1 MTGGGLVRIALAIA
15 LIAIASAPLAAQTQ
29 ASRAGVGIDALN
41 ARLSEAYRRRDPQAY
56 AALFT
61 DSAVFEWPAVDVV
74 RGRAALAA
82 MGRAIWAA
90 QRDVELRVRPGA
102 RRLSASHAT
111 EFGAFAQAWTDT
123 AGVRRT
129 EYGRYAAYLVQQPDG
144 RWLFDRWLGF
154 EDSTRATPLRR

>member
-1 MTGGGLVRIALAIA
+1 MRVTLA
-15 LIAIASAPLAAQTQ
+15 LILAVAVGAPAEAQMQ
-29 ASRAGVGIDALN
+29 SSRGVAPNAGIDALN
-41 ARLSEAYRRRDPQAY
+41 ARLSDAYRWRDPQAY

-61 DSAVFEWPAVDVV
+61 DTAVFEWPAVDVV

-90 QRDVELRVRPGA
+90 QRDVQLVVQPSA
-102 RRLSASHAT
+102 RRVAAAQAT
-111 EFGAFAQAWTDT
+111 EFGAFAQTWTDT

-129 EYGRYAAYLVQQPDG
+129 EYGRYAAYLVKQRDG

-154 EDSTRATPLRR
+154 EDSLRVTPRRP

>member
-1 MTGGGLVRIALAIA
+1 MRTSYTALLVAAFAI
-15 LIAIASAPLAAQTQ
+15 SPLGAQTQ
-29 ASRAGVGIDALN
+29 ASRDVAPSAGIDALN

-61 DSAVFEWPAVDVV
+61 DTAAFEWPAIDAV
-74 RGRAALAA
+74 RGRAALAD

-102 RRLSASHAT
+102 RRVSAAQAT
-111 EFGAFAQAWTDT
+111 EFGAFAQTWTDS

-129 EYGRYAAYLVQQPDG
+129 EYGRYAAYLVRQPDG

-154 EDSTRATPLRR
+154 EDSLRVTPRGP